1 MRAGKGRWR
10 KQGDQQRRPRW
21 RPRYI
26 GVMGIDFIKLD
37 DLNIKTLPV
46 ICNIVY
52 RNYLVFLENVYHI
65 VCLFRL
71 LSMIY

>member
-52 RNYLVFLENVYHI
+52 RNYHVFLENVYHMI
-65 VCLFRL
+65 VYSDYLV
-71 LSMIY
+71 